1 LRCRYV
7 GSVGAERP
15 DRDVD
20 RYAGVRWSMSANTGV
35 PSDMATI
42 RAAVFDAYG
51 TLLDVHAAMARHA
64 KRLGPEWQRM
74 SADWRA
80 KQIEYTW
87 VRSLAGPVH
96 HRDFWTLTREA
107 LDFVAQRHGVTDPV
121 LLADVLA
128 AYRRL
133 DAYPEVPDMLAS
145 LRDRGVARAILSN
158 GEPGMLGDA
167 VRSAGIADLLDEVL
181 SVESVGVFKPDP
193 RVYRLVTDRFGLAAA
208 EVGFYSSNPW
218 DAFGALA
225 FGFRVFWVNRLG
237 QPDEYGLRGRVTEL
251 ADLSVVA

>member
-1 LRCRYV
+1 L
-7 GSVGAERP
+7 
-15 DRDVD
+15 
-20 RYAGVRWSMSANTGV
+20 T
-35 PSDMATI
+35 

-51 TLLDVHAAMARHA
+51 TLLNVHAAMAKHA
-64 KRLGPEWQRM
+64 AHLGPQWERM

-87 VRSLAGPVH
+87 VRSLAGRAH
-96 HRDFWTLTREA
+96 HRDFWTLTQEA
-107 LDFVAQRHGVTDPV
+107 LAFVAARYAIEDEA

-133 DAYPEVPDMLAS
+133 DAYPEVPAMLAS
-145 LRDRGVARAILSN
+145 LRARGVPRAILSN
-158 GEPGMLGDA
+158 GEPGMLADA
-167 VRSAGIADLLDEVL
+167 VHGAGIAGLLDDVL

-193 RVYRLVTDRFGLAAA
+193 RVYRLVTDRFSLPPAAID
-208 EVGFYSSNPW
+208 FYSSNPW

-225 FGFRVFWVNRLG
+225 FGFRVSWVNRFR

-251 ADLSVVA
+251 TDLSAVA